1 MSHKGNTETFY
12 REIINKL
19 TEKMKDEYNNEGI
32 GEDTLLLMKKVY
44 HFHIIFS
51 LLEMGRET
59 NSTRHLHT

>member
-1 MSHKGNTETFY
+1 MSHKGNTERFY

-44 HFHIIFS
+44 HFHFIFS